1 MMRKCLAPREQLVLS
16 RASDVVRIAFDE
28 FDGSRPIFDLEH
40 PESPDVWTALLIA
53 KTTGHWYFGAML
65 FEELEMLRL
74 KRPTHFGHDP
84 AIFKQDDEAHATV
97 APKAP
102 SDQVNRR
109 RRGARGHRR
118 TASG

>member
-1 MMRKCLAPREQLVLS
+1 
-16 RASDVVRIAFDE
+16 
-28 FDGSRPIFDLEH
+28 
-40 PESPDVWTALLIA
+40 
-53 KTTGHWYFGAML
+53 
-65 FEELEMLRL
+65 MLRL